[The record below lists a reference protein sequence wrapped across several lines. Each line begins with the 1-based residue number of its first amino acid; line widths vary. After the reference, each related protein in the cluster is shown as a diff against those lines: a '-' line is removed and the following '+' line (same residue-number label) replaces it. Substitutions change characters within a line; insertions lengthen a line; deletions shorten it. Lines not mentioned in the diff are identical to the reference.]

1 MRSGFALKAMV
12 ASPPACTAHDKLL
25 VPVMA
30 PGLRHRL
37 KGTSLRPCRRRKD
50 AAGSVCFV

>member
-37 KGTSLRPCRRRKD
+37 
-50 AAGSVCFV
+50 